1 MKKASFIL
9 AGILGAS
16 ALIGIGQNTDDL
28 KLKLKRNQTQ
38 INLTEKTLE
47 ETLAEK
53 KATFRTVK
61 TYEKQIR
68 LREEVI
74 ASFHNQLGHLEI
86 DIKDAEDEISG
97 ITSELER
104 IKAEFTEAIV
114 ASYKNSRRVSKLH
127 FVFQSESFNDL
138 LKRITY
144 LEKIIE
150 FRRVQLELIEKK
162 KKENSFKINVLNEKK
177 NEIERLLV
185 SEETESNELSKD
197 KEVYD
202 QLVKDLLKREQ
213 DLKREIEE
221 RKRRSRLLEQQ
232 IKNQISGDEEGAG
245 DQEFQFNSLPWP
257 VRNGY
262 ISEPFG
268 THKHEDLKNIQTQNN
283 GINIVCNKSSQV
295 YPVSPGV
302 VSAVLQV
309 PGMQNSILV
318 KHEGYYSVYANL
330 EDVSVNRGDSLNL
343 ESIIGR
349 AGVNEE
355 GITEIHL
362 EIWKGSLKLDPERYL
377 NVR

>member
-9 AGILGAS
+9 AILLGCGAFT
-16 ALIGIGQNTDDL
+16 GIGQNTDEL
-28 KLKLKRNQTQ
+28 KMKLRRNQTQ
-38 INLTEKTLE
+38 LTLTQKTLD
-47 ETLAEK
+47 ETQAEK
-53 KATFRTVK
+53 KATFRTVR

-74 ASFHNQLGHLEI
+74 ASYHNQLGHLEI

-97 ITSELER
+97 ITTELQR

-162 KKENSFKINVLNEKK
+162 KSENSFKINELSQKRNEV
-177 NEIERLLV
+177 ERLLE
-185 SEETESNELSKD
+185 SAETESNELTKD

-202 QLVKDLLKREQ
+202 GLVKDLLKREQ
-213 DLKREIEE
+213 DLKKEINDRRE
-221 RKRRSRLLEQQ
+221 RSRLLEAQ
-232 IKNQISGDEEGAG
+232 IRNQISGDQSTSMNDA
-245 DQEFQFNSLPWP
+245 FQFNALPWP
-257 VRNGY
+257 VKNGY
-262 ISEPFG
+262 VSEPFG

-283 GINIVCNKSSQV
+283 GINIVCNRSSQV
-295 YPVSPGV
+295 YPVSSGM

-309 PGMQNSILV
+309 PGMQNSVLV
-318 KHEGYYSVYANL
+318 KHDGYYTVYANL
-330 EDVSVNRGDSLNL
+330 ESVRVNRGDSL
-343 ESIIGR
+343 EVEEVIGTV
-349 AGVNEE
+349 GVNEE
-355 GITEIHL
+355 GATEIHF
-362 EIWKGSLKLDPERYL
+362 EIWKGSLKLNPERYL
-377 NVR
+377 IVR